1 MTISS
6 SRRQPRP
13 IRRMA
18 LPPPH
23 VVSARGWNFMDVFVA
38 GLIITGLI
46 TSVLL
51 GAAALLGSL
60 YLVLWVARQVV
71 GLVL

>member
-1 MTISS
+1 MTTVSN
-6 SRRQPRP
+6 RRPPRP

-18 LPPPH
+18 LPEPH
-23 VVSARGWNFMDVFVA
+23 VVSRHNWNFMDVFIG

-46 TSVLL
+46 TAVLL

-60 YLVLWVARQVV
+60 WLVLWVARQVV
-71 GLVL
+71 GLLA